1 MSLNSSKSRIAAVTR
16 QLWLQWQETR
26 NDWKD
31 EKSLEFERR
40 YLQELTTR
48 VDKAVT
54 VMDKLDNLLTKV
66 KNDCE

>member
-1 MSLNSSKSRIAAVTR
+1 MSLNSSKSRMAAITR